1 LARQQFLSSS
11 ALAAAARLRQP
22 RHSRPAAAMASNA
35 MIGGSGF
42 VTQPPDEM
50 PMASQSTLLL
60 QKKKEMAEV
69 QQQLDRKK
77 EEFRARMQRCQEQE
91 VLLASKQEDIK
102 EQVRKFDKF
111 LKDNDAKRVRADRKV
126 QEEKKSR
133 EQKESERLKLFEDAR
148 ATDERRQQLKFEVE
162 AKGKFQRFLDLVCE
176 ELPEYFEGIENIMLR
191 YETLAA
197 AHQDLGERVTSA
209 QIQHE
214 ENTNQLMGYVK
225 QRTNDLLVYNSEIA
239 QKQKSCDQNRL
250 KIQDW
255 EETLSGR
262 YNASKEGTRQLGE
275 IKMAIE
281 NIYGR
286 CSQRRVRAAG
296 EQRDLQ
302 SFLEFI
308 RLKITDL
315 QSITSGYRAPTAD
328 AKPSG
333 DPAARRSDGAKASVT
348 NAGGASPGADKGSL
362 RASAVRGAADGTHG
376 SQSMSGSAA
385 GLSTTSVGGGP
396 TSKTIA
402 LT

>member
-1 LARQQFLSSS
+1 
-11 ALAAAARLRQP
+11 
-22 RHSRPAAAMASNA
+22 MASNA

-255 EETLSGR
+255 EEVRPAPAL
-262 YNASKEGTRQLGE
+262 L
-275 IKMAIE
+275 
-281 NIYGR
+281 
-286 CSQRRVRAAG
+286 RVPTCVRLAVAVARMPQEARA
-296 EQRDLQ
+296 
-302 SFLEFI
+302 
-308 RLKITDL
+308 
-315 QSITSGYRAPTAD
+315 
-328 AKPSG
+328 
-333 DPAARRSDGAKASVT
+333 
-348 NAGGASPGADKGSL
+348 GS
-362 RASAVRGAADGTHG
+362 
-376 SQSMSGSAA
+376 
-385 GLSTTSVGGGP
+385 
-396 TSKTIA
+396 
-402 LT
+402 